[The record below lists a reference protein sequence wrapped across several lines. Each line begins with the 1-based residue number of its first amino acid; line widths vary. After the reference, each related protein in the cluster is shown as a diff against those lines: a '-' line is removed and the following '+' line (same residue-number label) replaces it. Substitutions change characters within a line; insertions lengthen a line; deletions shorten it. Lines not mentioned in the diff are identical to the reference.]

1 MARPVARRHQPRLSA
16 ERLTRVAGDD
26 DDRIGVPRDRIA
38 GIGSE
43 RLALALANHDV
54 LGVGQAL
61 RHDYVVVP
69 LTREGEGD
77 SKLLVTAF
85 IDDEGRQRF
94 ELPLFSSAQTL
105 ALFSGTEQNTEFA
118 VRLGST
124 LAPVLEQNASV
135 LDRVRFDPAGP
146 HPMTASAED
155 VLASLQPRLGDD
167 DVAWAASS
175 GSAIELDQILSA
187 AQEHPVAIDIRLPVD
202 WQPVDLE
209 LPEIEQTAQHFYPRR
224 FAKSN
229 RLGME
234 RFISA
239 VLAAARKMQARFL
252 AVTVVPVD
260 GEPLGVALST
270 TWHEIGPAIGDVSHL
285 DRMAERL
292 GGHEAT
298 SPSGR
303 YLRVTGDRPLVE
315 YWLEFPDQRGLA
327 TIAFSMSSGTASP
340 ALLEMTDRIAES
352 ATWVS

>member
-1 MARPVARRHQPRLSA
+1 
-16 ERLTRVAGDD
+16 VAGEND

-43 RLALALANHDV
+43 RLALALANHDA

-77 SKLLVTAF
+77 TKLLVTAF
-85 IDDEGRQRF
+85 TDDDGTQRF

-105 ALFSGTEQNTEFA
+105 ALFRGDEQNTEFA

-124 LAPVLEQNASV
+124 LVTVLEQNSAV

-146 HPMTASAED
+146 HPMTASAAD

-175 GSAIELDQILSA
+175 GSSIELEQILSA
-187 AQEHPVAIDIRLPVD
+187 GQAHPVAIDIRLPVD
-202 WQPVDLE
+202 WQQVDLE
-209 LPEIEQTAQHFYPRR
+209 QPEIEHTAQHFYPRR

-234 RFISA
+234 RFISL
-239 VLAAARKMQARFL
+239 VLAAATKVHARFL
-252 AVTVVPVD
+252 AVTVVPMD

-270 TWHEIGPAIGDVSHL
+270 NWHEIGPAIGDVPHL

-292 GGHEAT
+292 GGDAGT

-303 YLRVTGDRPLVE
+303 YVRVTGDRPLVE

>member
-1 MARPVARRHQPRLSA
+1 MAG
-16 ERLTRVAGDD
+16 END

-43 RLALALANHDV
+43 RLALALANRDV

-77 SKLLVTAF
+77 TKLLVTAF
-85 IDDEGRQRF
+85 TDDEGRQRF

-105 ALFSGTEQNTEFA
+105 SLYSGQEQNTEFA

-124 LAPVLEQNASV
+124 LVAVLEQNAAV
-135 LDRVRFDPAGP
+135 LDRVQLDPAGP
-146 HPMTASAED
+146 HPMTASTDE
-155 VLASLQPRLGDD
+155 VLASLRPRLGDD

-175 GSAIELDQILSA
+175 GSALDLEQILSIG
-187 AQEHPVAIDIRLPVD
+187 EVHPVAIDIRLPVA
-202 WQPVDLE
+202 WQRVDLE
-209 LPEIEQTAQHFYPRR
+209 LPAIEETAQHFYPRR

-234 RFISA
+234 RFITL
-239 VLAAARKMQARFL
+239 VLAAAKKVHARFL
-252 AVTVVPVD
+252 AVTVLPVD

-270 TWHEIGPAIGDVSHL
+270 NWHEIGPAIGDVPHL

-292 GGHEAT
+292 GGDAGS

-303 YLRVTGDRPLVE
+303 YMRVTGDRPLVE

>member
-1 MARPVARRHQPRLSA
+1 MAG
-16 ERLTRVAGDD
+16 END

-43 RLALALANHDV
+43 RLALALANHDA

-69 LTREGEGD
+69 LTREAKG
-77 SKLLVTAF
+77 STKLLVTAF
-85 IDDEGRQRF
+85 TDAEGRQRF

-105 ALFSGTEQNTEFA
+105 TLYSGQEQNTEFA

-124 LAPVLEQNASV
+124 LVAVLEQNAAV
-135 LDRVRFDPAGP
+135 LDRVQFDPAGP
-146 HPMTASAED
+146 HPMTATSEE
-155 VLASLQPRLGDD
+155 VLSWLRPRLGDD

-175 GSAIELDQILSA
+175 GSTLDLEQILSA
-187 AQEHPVAIDIRLPVD
+187 GQAHPVAIDIRLPTD
-202 WQPVDLE
+202 WQQIDLE
-209 LPEIEQTAQHFYPRR
+209 LPAIERTAQHFYPRR

-234 RFISA
+234 RFITL
-239 VLAAARKMQARFL
+239 VLAAAKKVHARFL
-252 AVTVVPVD
+252 AVTVLPVD

-270 TWHEIGPAIGDVSHL
+270 NWHEIGPAIGDVSHL
-285 DRMAERL
+285 ERMAERL
-292 GGHEAT
+292 GGDTVSA
-298 SPSGR
+298 PSGR
-303 YLRVTGDRPLVE
+303 YVRVTGDRPLVE

-340 ALLEMTDRIAES
+340 ALLQLTDRIAES

>member
-1 MARPVARRHQPRLSA
+1 MAG
-16 ERLTRVAGDD
+16 EDD
-26 DDRIGVPRDRIA
+26 DGRIGVPRDRIA

-43 RLALALANHDV
+43 RLALALANHDL

-69 LTREGEGD
+69 LTRETGSD
-77 SKLLVTAF
+77 TKLLVTAF
-85 IDDEGRQRF
+85 TGADGRKHF

-105 ALFSGTEQNTEFA
+105 SLYSGQEQNTEFA
-118 VRLGST
+118 VRPGST
-124 LAPVLEQNASV
+124 LVAVLEQNRAV
-135 LDRVRFDPAGP
+135 LDRVQFDPAGP
-146 HPMTASAED
+146 HPMTATTPE
-155 VLASLQPRLGDD
+155 VLAALTPRVGDD

-175 GSAIELDQILSA
+175 GSAIDLDQILQASGQA
-187 AQEHPVAIDIRLPVD
+187 HPVAIDIRLPVD
-202 WQPVDLE
+202 WQQVDLE
-209 LPEIEQTAQHFYPRR
+209 RPAIEEVAHSFYPRR

-234 RFISA
+234 RFITL
-239 VLAAARKMQARFL
+239 VLAAAKTVHARFL
-252 AVTVVPVD
+252 AVAVVPMD

-270 TWHEIGPAIGDVSHL
+270 NWHEIGPAIGDVSHL

-292 GGHEAT
+292 GGNVGS

-303 YLRVTGDRPLVE
+303 YLRVTGDRALVE

-340 ALLEMTDRIAES
+340 ALLDMTDRIAES

>member
-1 MARPVARRHQPRLSA
+1 MAG
-16 ERLTRVAGDD
+16 END

-43 RLALALANHDV
+43 RLALALANHDA

-69 LTREGEGD
+69 LTREGSSG

-85 IDDEGRQRF
+85 TDADGRQRF

-105 ALFSGTEQNTEFA
+105 SLYSGEEENTEFA

-124 LAPVLEQNASV
+124 LVDVLEQNATV
-135 LDRVRFDPAGP
+135 LDRVQFDPAGP
-146 HPMTASAED
+146 HPMTATAAE
-155 VLASLQPRLGDD
+155 VLASLRPRLGDD

-175 GSAIELDQILSA
+175 GSTLDLEQILSA
-187 AQEHPVAIDIRLPVD
+187 GQAHPVAIDIRLPVD
-202 WQPVDLE
+202 WQQVDLE
-209 LPEIEQTAQHFYPRR
+209 LPAIEETAQHFYPRR
-224 FAKSN
+224 GAKSN

-234 RFISA
+234 RFITA
-239 VLAAARKMQARFL
+239 ALAAAKKMHARFL

-270 TWHEIGPAIGDVSHL
+270 NWHEIGPAIGDTSHL
-285 DRMAERL
+285 DRMAQRL
-292 GGHEAT
+292 GGDAGT
-298 SPSGR
+298 AASGR
-303 YLRVTGDRPLVE
+303 YVRVTGDRPLVE

-340 ALLEMTDRIAES
+340 ALLAMTDRIAES

>member
-1 MARPVARRHQPRLSA
+1 MAG
-16 ERLTRVAGDD
+16 END

-77 SKLLVTAF
+77 TKLLVTAF
-85 IDDEGRQRF
+85 TDDEGRQRF

-105 ALFSGTEQNTEFA
+105 SLYSGQEQNTEFA

-124 LAPVLEQNASV
+124 LVAVLEQNAAV
-135 LDRVRFDPAGP
+135 LDRVQFDPAGP
-146 HPMTASAED
+146 HPMTASTDE
-155 VLASLQPRLGDD
+155 VLASLRPRLGDD

-175 GSAIELDQILSA
+175 GSALDLEQILSIG
-187 AQEHPVAIDIRLPVD
+187 EVHPVAIDIRLPVA
-202 WQPVDLE
+202 WQRVDLE
-209 LPEIEQTAQHFYPRR
+209 LPAIEETAQHFYPRR

-234 RFISA
+234 RFITL
-239 VLAAARKMQARFL
+239 VLAAAKKVHARFL
-252 AVTVVPVD
+252 AVTVLPVD

-270 TWHEIGPAIGDVSHL
+270 NWHEIGPAIGDVPHL

-292 GGHEAT
+292 GGDAGS

-303 YLRVTGDRPLVE
+303 YMRVTGDRPLVE